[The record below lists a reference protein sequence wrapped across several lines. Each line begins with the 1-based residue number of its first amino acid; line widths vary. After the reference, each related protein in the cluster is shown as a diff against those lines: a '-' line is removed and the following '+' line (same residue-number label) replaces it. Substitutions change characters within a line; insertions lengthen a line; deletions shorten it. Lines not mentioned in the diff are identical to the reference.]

1 MDKGG
6 SLKSHNHERGWIT
19 GTFYLQMPEEGANTE
34 EGAIEF
40 SHQGPKY
47 PEGASAFTRRVIRPK
62 ARDLNIFSSALFH
75 RTLPFQSETQRIC
88 IAFDV
93 TRNEKLWE
101 ASN

>member
-1 MDKGG
+1 MKNYPEIIPIFPLSGVIYLKVVP
-6 SLKSHNHERGWIT
+6 SLNKD
-19 GTFYLQMPEEGANTE
+19 

-47 PEGASAFTRRVIRPK
+47 PTGSSAFETKLIRPS
-62 ARDLNIFSSALFH
+62 ARDLNIFCSSLFH
-75 RTLPFQSETQRIC
+75 RTLPFQSDTQRIC

-93 TRNEKLWE
+93 TRNEKLLE

>member
-1 MDKGG
+1 M
-6 SLKSHNHERGWIT
+6 T
-19 GTFYLQMPEEGANTE
+19 GTFYLQMPEEGASAE

-40 SHQGPKY
+40 SNQGPRY
-47 PEGASAFTRRVIRPK
+47 PEGTSEFERRVIRPS

-75 RTLPFQSETQRIC
+75 RTLPFHSETQRIC

-93 TRNEKLWE
+93 TRNEELWE